1 MQMNARKLLSA
12 VGTVIA
18 VHYAPPDRQIIRPR
32 TWQGGRSEEGW
43 SSTERAMNPNDQR
56 KPDASMQTGDDSSQ
70 AAGSRSAESSGTSRR
85 GFASM
90 DESRQRAIASEGGR
104 AAHARGTAHEFT
116 SEEAR
121 EAGRKGGEAVSQN
134 REHMAEIGR
143 RGGEARGNAHRKA
156 AAAARG
162 ETGGGEEEVRRPE
175 RQTNDRRESGA
186 GMGAPG
192 RRDL

>member
-1 MQMNARKLLSA
+1 
-12 VGTVIA
+12 
-18 VHYAPPDRQIIRPR
+18 
-32 TWQGGRSEEGW
+32 
-43 SSTERAMNPNDQR
+43 MNPNDQR
-56 KPDASMQTGDDSSQ
+56 KPDASAQTGDESRQ
-70 AAGSRSAESSGTSRR
+70 AAGNRSAESSGTSRR

-156 AAAARG
+156 AAAAARG
-162 ETGGGEEEVRRPE
+162 GTDGGEEEVRRPE
-175 RQTNDRRESGA
+175 RQNNDRRESGA

>member
-1 MQMNARKLLSA
+1 
-12 VGTVIA
+12 
-18 VHYAPPDRQIIRPR
+18 
-32 TWQGGRSEEGW
+32 
-43 SSTERAMNPNDQR
+43 MNPNDQR
-56 KPDASMQTGDDSSQ
+56 KPDALAQTSGDE
-70 AAGSRSAESSGTSRR
+70 SRQSSAERQSSGTSRR

-134 REHMAEIGR
+134 REHMAAIGR

-156 AAAARG
+156 AAQARG
-162 ETGGGEEEVRRPE
+162 ESSDDESPRPGS
-175 RQTNDRRESGA
+175 RVSGNDRRDSGN
-186 GMGAPG
+186 GLGAPG
-192 RRDL
+192 RREF

>member
-1 MQMNARKLLSA
+1 
-12 VGTVIA
+12 
-18 VHYAPPDRQIIRPR
+18 
-32 TWQGGRSEEGW
+32 
-43 SSTERAMNPNDQR
+43 MNPNDQR
-56 KPDASMQTGDDSSQ
+56 KPDASVQTGGDETRQ
-70 AAGSRSAESSGTSRR
+70 TPAERRAESSGTSRR

-134 REHMAEIGR
+134 REHMAAIGR

-156 AAAARG
+156 AAQARG
-162 ETGGGEEEVRRPE
+162 DSADEETTRTTPRAAG
-175 RQTNDRRESGA
+175 NDRRDNGNNA
-186 GMGAPG
+186 FGAPG
-192 RRDL
+192 RRDY

>member
-1 MQMNARKLLSA
+1 ME
-12 VGTVIA
+12 I
-18 VHYAPPDRQIIRPR
+18 
-32 TWQGGRSEEGW
+32 
-43 SSTERAMNPNDQR
+43 AMNPNDQR
-56 KPDASMQTGDDSSQ
+56 KPDASTETGEESRQ
-70 AAGSRSAESSGTSRR
+70 PAGSRSSESNGTSRR

-156 AAAARG
+156 AAAANSK
-162 ETGGGEEEVRRPE
+162 TDGEEEVRRTE
-175 RQTNDRRESGA
+175 RQATERRDSGA
-186 GMGAPG
+186 GLGAPG

>member
-1 MQMNARKLLSA
+1 M
-12 VGTVIA
+12 
-18 VHYAPPDRQIIRPR
+18 
-32 TWQGGRSEEGW
+32 
-43 SSTERAMNPNDQR
+43 ERAMNPNDQR
-56 KPDASMQTGDDSSQ
+56 KPDESAQTGDESGQ
-70 AAGSRSAESSGTSRR
+70 AAGSRAAESNGTSRR

-162 ETGGGEEEVRRPE
+162 ETGGEEEVRRPE
-175 RQTNDRRESGA
+175 RQTTDRRDGGA
-186 GMGAPG
+186 GLGAPG